1 MADTTSSTTA
11 TTSQPLRLPP
21 PPPPP
26 PPPLQAPSRGES
38 KLRPVL
44 LYAAVGVTSLLIGIG
59 AGAAV
64 GRTET
69 RTVAGD
75 VPQEDLDELEATAD
89 ELDAREAELDEREAE
104 LDARD
109 AGAAEPDATTEQTA
123 PAAEPDEL
131 YSAGHYEFTDVHV
144 NEDFAGDFV
153 MRTRATNTG
162 SAVETVSWT
171 ATLFS
176 GGTVVATLTG
186 FADGFD
192 AGETVTVEFFGF
204 DEYADWETIEFQVD
218 FEV

>member
-11 TTSQPLRLPP
+11 ATSPPVPL

-26 PPPLQAPSRGES
+26 PPPLQPPSQGERGRRS
-38 KLRPVL
+38 VL
-44 LYAAVGVTSLLIGIG
+44 TYAAVGVTSLLIGVG
-59 AGAAV
+59 VGAAV

-75 VPQEDLDELEATAD
+75 VPQEDLDELEARAD

-104 LDARD
+104 LDAPD
-109 AGAAEPDATTEQTA
+109 ASTAEPDATA

-131 YSAGHYEFTDVHV
+131 YNAGHYEFTDVQV
-144 NEDFAGDFV
+144 NEDFTGDFV
-153 MRTRATNTG
+153 MRTRVTNTG
-162 SAVETVSWT
+162 SAVETASWT

-176 GGTVVATLTG
+176 GGTVVATLNG

-204 DEYADWETIEFQVD
+204 DEYAGWDTIEFQVD

>member
-1 MADTTSSTTA
+1 VSGRRS
-11 TTSQPLRLPP
+11 
-21 PPPPP
+21 
-26 PPPLQAPSRGES
+26 
-38 KLRPVL
+38 L
-44 LYAAVGVTSLLIGIG
+44 LKYAAIGVTSLLIGVG
-59 AGAAV
+59 VGAAV

-75 VPQEDLDELEATAD
+75 VQEELDELEARAD

-104 LDARD
+104 LDARGAD
-109 AGAAEPDATTEQTA
+109 AAEPDATTEETA

-131 YSAGHYEFTDVHV
+131 YTAGHYEFTDVQV
-144 NEDFAGDFV
+144 NEDFTGDFV
-153 MRTRATNTG
+153 LRTRATNTG

-176 GGTVVATLTG
+176 GGSVVATLTG

-192 AGETVTVEFFGF
+192 AGETVSVEFFGF
-204 DEYADWETIEFQVD
+204 DEYVGWDTIEFQVD

>member
-11 TTSQPLRLPP
+11 ATSPP
-21 PPPPP
+21 VSLPPPPP
-26 PPPLQAPSRGES
+26 PPPLQAPSQGERGRRS
-38 KLRPVL
+38 VL
-44 LYAAVGVTSLLIGIG
+44 TYAAVGVTSLLIGVG
-59 AGAAV
+59 VGAAV

-75 VPQEDLDELEATAD
+75 VPQEDLDELEARAD
-89 ELDAREAELDEREAE
+89 ELDAREAELDEREAA
-104 LDARD
+104 LDAPD
-109 AGAAEPDATTEQTA
+109 AGAAEPDATTDETA

-131 YSAGHYEFTDVHV
+131 YTAGHYEFTDVQV
-144 NEDFAGDFV
+144 NEDFTGDFV
-153 MRTRATNTG
+153 MRTRVTNTG

-176 GGTVVATLTG
+176 GGTVVATLNG

-204 DEYADWETIEFQVD
+204 DEYAGWDTIEFQVD